1 MNQRTLVVVYLLLST
16 IWIAPGHGTPSGYSS
31 QTLLHDAPLPIREQV
46 WVSLEFLNQLGV
58 DIHGDA
64 TSDYLSLSV
73 DKQHTWI
80 PTSSIKWSSKGWEVP
95 LYLVEPLLGN
105 SLNLD
110 GQRYWLPPGD
120 TISNRSPLNFREER
134 FKTATGQTTILSLKI
149 FQFNKHYQ
157 LTTLLPSNGIG
168 SLSPLSDM
176 AVQNGVVAALNANF
190 FDPNSEFPIGLLLD
204 NSRLEY
210 EDYAS
215 RGAFGVDLFGN
226 LHFLH
231 LDAKAYVQID
241 GETVFL
247 NGVNR
252 PAKHNEL
259 VAITPAYGGNVRLP
273 KLSRIVQLK
282 QGIIQSIYNA
292 SVVVAD
298 KDSTF
303 LIATGQRQEE
313 LSSLTTGDALA
324 LKNTLNTE
332 TQWPLR
338 MAVGGGPMLLKQGQM
353 VLDPAK
359 ESFSQTFAKG
369 RAARSAIGV
378 TQDGTLILMI
388 SLRNNTSSGMTFAEL
403 ARWFQMQGA
412 IHALAFDG
420 GGSASLSFRT
430 GIHWRHLGGT
440 RGIAVGL
447 GLLPK

>member
-1 MNQRTLVVVYLLLST
+1 M
-16 IWIAPGHGTPSGYSS
+16 APGHGTPSGFSG
-31 QTLLHDAPLPIREQV
+31 QALLHDAPLPIREQV
-46 WVSLEFLNQLGV
+46 WVSLGFLNQLGV
-58 DIHGDA
+58 DVHGNS

-73 DKQHTWI
+73 GNQHTLI
-80 PTSSIKWSSKGWEVP
+80 PASSVKWSSRGWEVP
-95 LYLVEPLLGN
+95 LYLVEPFLGN

-110 GQRYWLPPGD
+110 GQRYWLPD
-120 TISNRSPLNFREER
+120 HRVSNRSPLNFREEKIR
-134 FKTATGQTTILSLKI
+134 TAAGQTTVLSLKI
-149 FQFNKHYQ
+149 FQFNQHYQ

-176 AVQNGVVAALNANF
+176 AVQNGVVAAINANF
-190 FDPNSEFPIGLLLD
+190 FDPQSEFPIGLLLD

-210 EDYAS
+210 EDHAS

-241 GETVFL
+241 GEGVFL

-252 PAKHNEL
+252 PAKANEL
-259 VAITPAYGGNVRLP
+259 VAITPAYGGNVRLS
-273 KLSRIVQLK
+273 KLATIVQVRR
-282 QGIIQSIYNA
+282 GIIQSIYKA

-298 KDSTF
+298 KDSVF
-303 LIATGQRQEE
+303 LIATGQRQKEIAD
-313 LSSLTTGDALA
+313 LKTGDALT
-324 LKNTLNTE
+324 LKNALNPE

-338 MAVGGGPMLLKQGQM
+338 MAVGGGPMLLKHGQV
-353 VLDPAK
+353 VLDPAR

-388 SLRNNTSSGMTFAEL
+388 SIRNKSSSGMTFAEL